1 MTKDRRITK
10 PVKLAVLFAGACALG
25 CAQALPPV
33 ILQIDTDNF
42 VQYVEDTSDSS
53 KFATSPN
60 MTPGVVPRNFGS
72 FAAIGDIVAVNG
84 QAARGTVTYS
94 ARRLNLTTASAPG
107 QAIADTTRQSIINE
121 DFEIQSAEGI
131 PIGTIICVGLG
142 GPGPPFPGAPSSQ
155 AQANQT
161 IVGGTGAY
169 LGVRGET
176 GGGTNPNA
184 VPIRVASI
192 VEDPAFRRTN
202 GGGKTRQIFLVIPS
216 SRPQIAVTANGPAIT
231 HSGDFSLVSPSKPAA
246 AGEILSLFATGLGPT
261 RPSVDPGQ
269 PFPSSPLAAVNSPV
283 VVTVNGETAEVL
295 GAVGYPGTLDSYQV
309 NFRVPPDMVK
319 GTATVQVSV
328 AWVPGTPV
336 NITVQ

>member
-1 MTKDRRITK
+1 MAKNRGLAK
-10 PVKLAVLFAGACALG
+10 PIRLVALFAGACTLG
-25 CAQALPPV
+25 GGQAMPPV

-42 VQYVEDTSDSS
+42 VQYVEDTSDAS
-53 KFATSPN
+53 KFASSPN
-60 MTPGVVPRNFGS
+60 ITPGVVPSNFGS
-72 FAAIGDIVAVNG
+72 FVAIGDIVAVNG
-84 QAARGTVTYS
+84 QPAKGTVTYS

-107 QAIADTTRQSIINE
+107 QAIADTVRQSIINE
-121 DFEIQSAEGI
+121 DVEIQSADGT
-131 PIGTIICVGLG
+131 PIGTIMCLGLG
-142 GPGPPFPGAPSSQ
+142 GPGPPFPGAPSAQ

-161 IVGGTGAY
+161 LVGGTGAFR
-169 LGVRGET
+169 GVTGET

-184 VPIRVASI
+184 APIRVASI

-202 GGGKTRQIFLVIPS
+202 GGGRTRQIFLVVPS
-216 SRPQIAVTANGPAIT
+216 SRPQIALTANGPAIT
-231 HSGDFSLVSPSKPAA
+231 HSGDFSLVSTSKPAA

-269 PFPSSPLAAVNSPV
+269 PFPSSPLALVNSPV
-283 VVTVNGETAEVL
+283 VVTVNGETVEML

-309 NFRVPPDMVK
+309 NFRVPPDTVK

-328 AWVPGTPV
+328 AWIAGAPA